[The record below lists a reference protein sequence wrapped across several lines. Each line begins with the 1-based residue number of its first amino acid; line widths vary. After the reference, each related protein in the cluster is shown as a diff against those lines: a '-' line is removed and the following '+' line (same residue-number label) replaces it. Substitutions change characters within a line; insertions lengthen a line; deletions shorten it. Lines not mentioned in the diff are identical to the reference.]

1 MRIGFPRGSCSKKE
15 AEPDPEKWEPVCRKD
30 HAQKRRQSMIRK
42 SGNRFPKRSCPE
54 KEAERDPE
62 KWKPAFQKD
71 QAQTTIRQSAMT
83 IRPEVIAL

>member
-1 MRIGFPRGSCSKKE
+1 VGTG
-15 AEPDPEKWEPVCRKD
+15 
-30 HAQKRRQSMIRK
+30 
-42 SGNRFPKRSCPE
+42 FPKRSYSE

-71 QAQTTIRQSAMT
+71 HAQTIRQSAMT